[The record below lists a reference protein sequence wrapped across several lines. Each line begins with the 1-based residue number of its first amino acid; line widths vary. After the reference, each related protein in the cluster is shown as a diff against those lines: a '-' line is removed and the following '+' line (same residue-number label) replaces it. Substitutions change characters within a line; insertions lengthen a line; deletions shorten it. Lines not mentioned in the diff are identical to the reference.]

1 MHPYLRKMGDF
12 KDLGVN
18 KELLKAVEDM
28 GFVSPTAVQ
37 EQAIPYLL
45 KGKKDLVALAQTGTG
60 KTAAFGLPCIQL
72 VDRKIKDVQ
81 TIILCPTRELCIQIS
96 KDLMKFAKHLD
107 YVKIVAVYGG
117 TSIENQIKSI
127 KRGVQIIVGTPGRT
141 KDLINRRVLKL
152 DIVNKVVLDEA
163 DEMLSMG
170 FKEDLNYILDTTSKN
185 RQTMLFSA
193 TMSREVRSI
202 SKKFMKDAEEI
213 TVEKLNSG
221 AKNVEHHVYNV
232 NSRDKYDTLKRIADF
247 NPDIYGIVFCRTRRE
262 TQQIANKFMDDG
274 YNADAIHGELSQSQ
288 RDDVMSKFRQKSLQI
303 LIATDVAARG
313 LDVDSLTHVINY
325 SLPDDPEVYTHRSG
339 RTGRAGKNGI
349 SIAISNSREG
359 RKLKSIENKSQINFL
374 KKDVPSGKDICSKQL
389 FKLIE
394 RIQKVKVDEKQIEP
408 FLEDIYSKLE
418 MLSREELIK
427 HFVSAEFNKFL
438 DYYNKSKDVKN
449 ESKKDDRS
457 ENRKPF
463 NERSSNRESFVN
475 FSINIGRKN
484 GVSPIELISLVNRAL
499 KSNEI
504 EIGGI
509 DIRESYTI
517 FEIDGSVK
525 NDLIKKIP
533 KIDFNGNDLSIKETE
548 EKVERKFSKQ
558 KKSKSYSS
566 DRRSRNNS
574 ERDFKSKGNFRS
586 NRNNKRKKN
595 RF

>member
-1 MHPYLRKMGDF
+1 MGNF

-18 KELLKAVEDM
+18 KGLLKAVEEM

-37 EQAIPYLL
+37 ELAIPYLL
-45 KGKKDLVALAQTGTG
+45 NGKKDLIALAQTGTG
-60 KTAAFGLPCIQL
+60 KTAAFGLPCIQH
-72 VDRKIKDVQ
+72 VDRKVKDVQ
-81 TIILCPTRELCIQIS
+81 TIVLCPTRELCIQIS

-117 TSIENQIKSI
+117 TSIENQIKFI
-127 KRGVQIIVGTPGRT
+127 KKGVQIIVGTPGRT

-202 SKKFMKDAEEI
+202 SKKYMKDAEEI
-213 TVEKLNSG
+213 TVERLNSG
-221 AKNVEHHVYNV
+221 AKNVEHHVYHV
-232 NSRDKYDTLKRIADF
+232 NSKDKYDTLKRIADF

-262 TQQIANKFMDDG
+262 TQQIANKFMNDG

-313 LDVDSLTHVINY
+313 LDVDSLTHVVNY

-359 RKLKSIENKSQINFL
+359 RKLKSIENKSQINFIR
-374 KKDVPSGKDICSKQL
+374 KDVPSGKDICSKQL

-394 RIQKVKVDEKQIEP
+394 RIQKVKVDQKQIEP

-418 MLSREELIK
+418 SLSREDLIK

-438 DYYNKSKDVKN
+438 DYYNKSKDVKSEN
-449 ESKKDDRS
+449 NRNDKG

-463 NERSSNRESFVN
+463 NERSSNRNSFIN

-484 GVSPIELISLVNRAL
+484 GVSPIELISLINRAL

-517 FEIDGSVK
+517 FEIDGSIK

-533 KIDFNGNDLSIKETE
+533 KIDFNGNSLSIKQTE
-548 EKVERKFSKQ
+548 EKVEKRFSKE
-558 KKSKSYSS
+558 KKKKRYSS
-566 DRRSRNNS
+566 AKRNRNNS
-574 ERDFKSKGNFRS
+574 ERDYKTKGNFR
-586 NRNNKRKKN
+586 NKRKNKRKN
-595 RF
+595 KRF

>member
-1 MHPYLRKMGDF
+1 MGNF

-18 KELLKAVEDM
+18 KGLLKAVEEM

-37 EQAIPYLL
+37 ELAIPYLL
-45 KGKKDLVALAQTGTG
+45 KGKKDLIALAQTGTG
-60 KTAAFGLPCIQL
+60 KTAAFGLPCIQH
-72 VDRKIKDVQ
+72 VDRKVKDVQ
-81 TIILCPTRELCIQIS
+81 TIVLCPTRELCIQIS

-117 TSIENQIKSI
+117 TSIENQIKFI
-127 KRGVQIIVGTPGRT
+127 KKGVQIIVGTPGRT

-193 TMSREVRSI
+193 TMSKEVRSI
-202 SKKFMKDAEEI
+202 SKKYMKDAEEI
-213 TVEKLNSG
+213 TVERLNSG

-232 NSRDKYDTLKRIADF
+232 NSKDKYDTLKRIADF

-262 TQQIANKFMDDG
+262 TQQIANKFMNDG

-349 SIAISNSREG
+349 SIVISNSREG
-359 RKLKSIENKSQINFL
+359 RKLKSIENKSQINFIR
-374 KKDVPSGKDICSKQL
+374 KDVPSGKDICSKQL

-394 RIQKVKVDEKQIEP
+394 RIQKVKVDQKQIEP

-418 MLSREELIK
+418 SLSREDLIK

-438 DYYNKSKDVKN
+438 DYYNKSKDVKSEN
-449 ESKKDDRS
+449 KRNDKG

-463 NERSSNRESFVN
+463 NERSSNRNLFIN

-484 GVSPIELISLVNRAL
+484 GVSPIELISLINRAL

-504 EIGGI
+504 KIGGI

-517 FEIDGSVK
+517 FEIDRSIK

-533 KIDFNGNDLSIKETE
+533 KIDFNGNSLSLKQTE
-548 EKVERKFSKQ
+548 EKVEKRFSKE
-558 KKSKSYSS
+558 KKKKRYSS
-566 DRRSRNNS
+566 AKRNRNNS
-574 ERDFKSKGNFRS
+574 ERDYKTKGNFR
-586 NRNNKRKKN
+586 NKRKNKRKN
-595 RF
+595 KRF

>member
-1 MHPYLRKMGDF
+1 MGNF
-12 KDLGVN
+12 KDLGIN
-18 KELLKAVEDM
+18 KGLLMAVEEM
-28 GFVSPTAVQ
+28 GFTSPTAVQ

-45 KGKKDLVALAQTGTG
+45 KGKKNLIALAQTGTG
-60 KTAAFGLPCIQL
+60 KTAAFGLPCIQQ
-72 VDRKIKDVQ
+72 VDPKIKHVQ

-96 KDLMKFAKHLD
+96 KDLLKFAKHLD
-107 YVKIVAVYGG
+107 YVKIIAVYGG

-127 KRGVQIIVGTPGRT
+127 KRGVQIVVGTPGRT
-141 KDLINRRVLKL
+141 KDLIKRRVLKL

-170 FKEDLNYILDTTSKN
+170 FKEDLNYILNTTSEN

-262 TQQIANKFMDDG
+262 TQDIANKFMNDG
-274 YNADAIHGELSQSQ
+274 YNADAIHGELSQGQ
-288 RDDVMSKFRQKSLQI
+288 RDEVMSKFRDKSLQI

-339 RTGRAGKNGI
+339 RTGRAGKSGI

-359 RKLKSIENKSQINFL
+359 RKLKSIENKSQINFIRQE
-374 KKDVPSGKDICSKQL
+374 VPSGKEICSKQL
-389 FKLIE
+389 LKLIE
-394 RIQKVKVDEKQIEP
+394 KIQKVKVDEKQIEP
-408 FLEDIYSKLE
+408 FLEDIYLKLE
-418 MLSREELIK
+418 SLSREDLIK

-438 DYYNKSKDVKN
+438 DYYNNSKDVKS
-449 ESKKDDRS
+449 ETKS
-457 ENRKPF
+457 ENRSEDRKPF
-463 NERSSNRESFVN
+463 KERSRSRTDFSNLSV
-475 FSINIGRKN
+475 NIGRTN
-484 GVSPIELISLVNRAL
+484 GVTPIELISLVNRII

-504 EIGGI
+504 EIGAI
-509 DIRESYTI
+509 DIRESYSI
-517 FEIDGSVK
+517 FEIDAKAES
-525 NDLIKKIP
+525 DLIKKGP
-533 KIDFNGNDLSIKETE
+533 KINFNGVSLEIKISK
-548 EKVERKFSKQ
+548 EKVERKFQ
-558 KKSKSYSS
+558 RDKKSKSNFKSKRSGSQREFKGRS
-566 DRRSRNNS
+566 DRRSKNNG
-574 ERDFKSKGNFRS
+574 RYNG
-586 NRNNKRKKN
+586 
-595 RF
+595 